1 MSALLAT
8 SHDAG
13 FLPLTEIGGKAANLA
28 WLSDNAFPVP
38 AWSVLT
44 VSAFRQQLRGAGLDA
59 WIEQCIAAIDPNNSA
74 SVSEA
79 AAQIQARILASP
91 LEAGIREVI
100 ADFVAGREGERF
112 AVRSSVVD
120 EDGDAASFA
129 GQMDS
134 QLYCLG
140 QEAIEQAVLVV
151 MASAFNERA
160 LIYRLHRGV
169 SLEHIQAAVILQE
182 MVDSDVAGVMFT
194 AHPVTGS
201 RRHAL
206 ISGTW
211 GCGEGIV
218 SGLCVADEFTVEL
231 DGTAIESTIQEKDTC
246 LVMRD
251 GEYGTIEQPVEEC
264 RREQPVLTTEQIFA
278 LRDLGKQVANLKRFP
293 QDIEWA
299 LKDGTLYLLQTRPV
313 TSLPANTSV
322 KAHPLV
328 WDNSNIQESYC
339 GVTTPLTFSFAQ
351 RAYTTVYTQ
360 TLRVLG
366 VKEEVIEAHR
376 DMLENMLAFVRGRIY
391 YNINNWYRG
400 LLFLPSFSTNKE
412 DLERM
417 MGLQDP
423 VDMIQDQTLTFI
435 EKLKRLP
442 QLLRAL
448 TRMLSGFRRMPRM
461 VAEFRQHFEHTYNDF
476 DRSTLHTLSPG
487 ELIRL
492 ARHLDKVLLDNWTTP
507 IINDFYV
514 MMSNGKLHRY
524 LVKAGIGDP
533 GIIQN
538 NLLSGEAEIEST
550 EPTKMLLGM
559 CDYLRERPSL
569 RRLVVNED
577 NQDLMKRIRHADPH
591 FHALCEDYIERYG
604 DRVMGEL
611 KLESI
616 TLRQDP
622 GFMFSV
628 LRNFL
633 SRDDLTLEALNNRE
647 SALRHETQSA
657 ILPKVEKALGR
668 RQRRRFE
675 KVLEQCRS
683 AIKHRENMRLAR
695 TRTFA
700 LYRDIFLE
708 IGNQLAFYGK
718 LEAPR
723 DIFWLT
729 VDELYAWNDGRAVQT
744 EWKSLVAAR
753 QAEYQ
758 QYHDEEPPHHFITHD
773 VPYLHNEFR
782 YPHEQTIDEEASS
795 LRGIGCYPGVVEG
808 KIRLIF
814 SPDDELNLNGQILC
828 TVRTDPGWAPLFP
841 TAGGLLVERGSTL
854 SHSAVVAR
862 ELGIPAVVGVPG
874 LTAILKDGETVR
886 MDGAAGT
893 IHRNASDLAGEADNA
908 A

>member
-1 MSALLAT
+1 MSALLVS

-13 FLPLTEIGGKAANLA
+13 FLPLTEVGGKAANLA
-28 WLSDNAFPVP
+28 WLSDNDFPVP

-44 VSAFRQQLRGAGLDA
+44 VSAFRKQLNDAGLDA
-59 WIEQCIAAIDPNNSA
+59 WIEQCISTIDATSPG
-74 SVSEA
+74 SVA
-79 AAQIQARILASP
+79 DVAAQIQARILGAP
-91 LEAGIREVI
+91 LNAEIRAAI
-100 ADFVAGREGERF
+100 AHFISGREGVHF

-140 QEAIEQAVLVV
+140 QEAIERAVLVV

-182 MVDSDVAGVMFT
+182 MIDSDVAGVMFT

-218 SGLCVADEFTVEL
+218 SGLCVADEFTVAL
-231 DGTAIESTIQEKDTC
+231 DDTCLDATIQEKDTC
-246 LVMRD
+246 LVMKET
-251 GEYGTIEQPVEEC
+251 GQGTIEQPVEES
-264 RREQPVLTTEQIFA
+264 RREQPVLSDEQIFA
-278 LRDLGKQVANLKRFP
+278 LRDLGKQVASLKRFP

-299 LKDGTLYLLQTRPV
+299 LKDGALYLLQTRPI
-313 TSLPANTSV
+313 TSLPANTGV
-322 KAHPLV
+322 KAQPLV

-366 VKEEVIEAHR
+366 VKEAVIEAHR

-448 TRMLSGFRRMPRM
+448 TRMLSGFRRMSQS
-461 VAEFRQHFEHTYNDF
+461 VAEFRQHFENTYHDF
-476 DRSTLHTLSPG
+476 DRSTLHTQSPG
-487 ELIRL
+487 ELIRQ
-492 ARHLDKVLLDNWTTP
+492 ARHLDKVLLDNWTMP

-514 MMSNGKLHRY
+514 MMSNGKLHRF
-524 LVKAGIGDP
+524 LVRAGVSDP

-559 CDYLRERPSL
+559 CDYLRARPSL
-569 RRLVVNED
+569 RRLVVNADNED
-577 NQDLMKRIRHADPH
+577 LLKRIRHADPH
-591 FHALCEDYIERYG
+591 FHALCQEYIERYG

-633 SRDDLTLEALNNRE
+633 SRDDLTLAALNNRE
-647 SALRHETQSA
+647 SALRHETENTVFP
-657 ILPKVEKALGR
+657 LVENALGR
-668 RQRRRFE
+668 RQRRKFE
-675 KVLEQCRS
+675 KVLQQCRS

-708 IGNQLAFYGK
+708 LGNQLAFYGQ
-718 LEAPR
+718 LDAPR

-744 EWKSLVAAR
+744 EWKPLVAAR

-758 QYHDEEPPHHFITHD
+758 RYHDEEPPHHFITHD
-773 VPYLHNEFR
+773 VPYLHNEYR
-782 YPHEQTIDEEASS
+782 YPHEQTIDQDAEI

-808 KIRLIF
+808 NVRLIF

-874 LTAILKDGETVR
+874 LTSILGDGEAVR

-893 IHRNASDLAGEADNA
+893 IQRNVSNVSGEADNA